1 MKQRIQKLLSSSGIC
16 SRRQAEALIKEG
28 RLTVN
33 NEKSHL
39 GQMIDHKDLVRID
52 GKLIDLPKAN
62 SKLRVLMYHKDLGEI
77 SSKKDP
83 EGRKTIFDSLP
94 RINGG
99 NWFSIGRLDINTSGI
114 ILFTNKGDFAN
125 QLMHPSSEVE
135 REYVARI
142 RGNVK
147 EMDLEAM
154 MNGVHLEDGI
164 ARFTDIQPGRKGN
177 TNQWFAMVIIGGKNR
192 EVRRIWESRGFEV
205 SRLKR
210 VRFGGLFLPSTLKR
224 GEFRELKE
232 KEIKSIVH
240 Q

>member
-1 MKQRIQKLLSSSGIC
+1 MLSSSGIC
-16 SRRQAEALIKEG
+16 SRRQAESLIKEG

-33 NEKSHL
+33 NEISHL
-39 GQMIDHKDLVRID
+39 GQKIDHNDLVRID
-52 GKLIDLPKAN
+52 GKIVDLSNQN
-62 SKLRVLMYHKDLGEI
+62 SKLRVLMYNKDLGEI
-77 SSKKDP
+77 SSKNDP
-83 EGRKTIFDSLP
+83 ESRKTIFDSLP
-94 RINGG
+94 KINGG
-99 NWFSIGRLDINTSGI
+99 NWFSVGRLDINTSGL

-125 QLMHPSSEVE
+125 QLMHPSSEIE

-142 RGNVK
+142 RGDVK
-147 EMDLEAM
+147 EKNLEDM
-154 MNGVHLEDGI
+154 INGVQLEDGI

-192 EVRRIWESRGFEV
+192 EVRRLWESQGFEV

-210 VRFGGLFLPSTLKR
+210 VRFGGLFLPSSLKR

-232 KEIKSIVH
+232 KEIKSIEH

>member
-1 MKQRIQKLLSSSGIC
+1 MLSSSGIC
-16 SRRQAEALIKEG
+16 SRRQAESLIKEG

-33 NEKSHL
+33 NEISHL
-39 GQMIDHKDLVRID
+39 GQKIDHNDLVRID
-52 GKLIDLPKAN
+52 GKIVDLSNQN
-62 SKLRVLMYHKDLGEI
+62 SKLRVLMYNKDLGEI
-77 SSKKDP
+77 SSKSDP
-83 EGRKTIFDSLP
+83 ESRKTIFDSLP
-94 RINGG
+94 KINGG
-99 NWFSIGRLDINTSGI
+99 NWFSVGRLDINTSGL

-125 QLMHPSSEVE
+125 QLMHPSSEIE

-142 RGNVK
+142 RGDVK
-147 EMDLEAM
+147 EKNLEDM
-154 MNGVHLEDGI
+154 ISGVQLDDGI

-192 EVRRIWESRGFEV
+192 EVRRLWESQGFEV

-210 VRFGGLFLPSTLKR
+210 VRFGGLFLPSSLKR

-232 KEIKSIVH
+232 KEIKSIEH

>member
-1 MKQRIQKLLSSSGIC
+1 MLSSSGIC
-16 SRRQAEALIKEG
+16 SRRKAESLIKQG

-33 NEKSHL
+33 NEISHL
-39 GQMIDHKDLVRID
+39 GQKIDHNDLVRID
-52 GKLIDLPKAN
+52 GKIVDLSNQN
-62 SKLRVLMYHKDLGEI
+62 SKLRVLMYNKDLGEI
-77 SSKKDP
+77 SSKSDP

-94 RINGG
+94 KINGG
-99 NWFSIGRLDINTSGI
+99 NWFSVGRLDINTSGL

-125 QLMHPSSEVE
+125 QLMHPSSEIE

-142 RGNVK
+142 RGDVK
-147 EMDLEAM
+147 EKNLEDM
-154 MNGVHLEDGI
+154 ISGVQLDDGI

-192 EVRRIWESRGFEV
+192 EVRRLWESQGFEV

-210 VRFGGLFLPSTLKR
+210 VRFGGLFLPSSLKR

-232 KEIKSIVH
+232 KEIKSIEH

>member
-16 SRRQAEALIKEG
+16 SRRQAEVLITEG

-52 GKLIDLPKAN
+52 GKLIDLPKEN

-77 SSKKDP
+77 SSRKDP

-99 NWFSIGRLDINTSGI
+99 NWFSVGRLDINTSGI

-147 EMDLEAM
+147 ETDLEAM
-154 MNGVHLEDGI
+154 MNGVQLELSLI
-164 ARFTDIQPGRKGN
+164 HI
-177 TNQWFAMVIIGGKNR
+177 
-192 EVRRIWESRGFEV
+192 
-205 SRLKR
+205 
-210 VRFGGLFLPSTLKR
+210 
-224 GEFRELKE
+224 
-232 KEIKSIVH
+232 
-240 Q
+240 

>member
-1 MKQRIQKLLSSSGIC
+1 MLSSSGIC
-16 SRRQAEALIKEG
+16 SRRKAESLIKQG

-33 NEKSHL
+33 NEISHL
-39 GQMIDHKDLVRID
+39 GQKIDHNDLVRID
-52 GKLIDLPKAN
+52 GKIVDLSNQN
-62 SKLRVLMYHKDLGEI
+62 SKLRVLMYNKDLGEI
-77 SSKKDP
+77 SSKSDP
-83 EGRKTIFDSLP
+83 ESRKTIFDSLP
-94 RINGG
+94 KINGG
-99 NWFSIGRLDINTSGI
+99 NWFSVGRLDINTSGL

-125 QLMHPSSEVE
+125 QLMHPSSEIE

-142 RGNVK
+142 RGDVK
-147 EMDLEAM
+147 EKNLEDM
-154 MNGVHLEDGI
+154 ISGVQLDDGI

-192 EVRRIWESRGFEV
+192 EVRRLWESQGFEV

-210 VRFGGLFLPSTLKR
+210 VRFGGLFLPSSLKR

-232 KEIKSIVH
+232 KEIKSIEH